1 MPRTPG
7 PIRLSFDSGIVELV
21 RTGEVRETLKNSS
34 LQATRFRV
42 ET

>member
-21 RTGEVRETLKNSS
+21 RTGGSPRNAEEFEPSGNKIQS
-34 LQATRFRV
+34 
-42 ET
+42 